1 MIENLPEP
9 FRTGMKMSN
18 LWRKENE
25 SGGLAVTN
33 CLSMYLPKTNNE
45 DALFVVRIGYDDG
58 FNISN
63 LFGFGDQDIPVF
75 EEGAATEARD

>member
-25 SGGLAVTN
+25 SGGLAVSN
-33 CLSMYLPKTNNE
+33 CLSMYLPETVND
-45 DALFVVRIGYDDG
+45 DALFVVKLGYLDG
-58 FNISN
+58 LSICNS
-63 LFGFGDQDIPVF
+63 LELGDP
-75 EEGAATEARD
+75 EEDATDSAAKEARD